1 LTQRNTVEKE
11 GGAVKGGIF
20 INAAIVLTLALL
32 GADIASAQS
41 RGCGSRA
48 SGSSGWQGGLG
59 RMSVGV
65 RDSGPLAGWIR
76 DGGTMPPGYRES
88 EGAMTKFDAQLALR
102 NYVTR
107 NPELQLDTIRDKG
120 DTFEAD
126 VIGRDRSLVGRV
138 VVEKDTGWIRS
149 TY

>member
-1 LTQRNTVEKE
+1 LTQQNTVENE
-11 GGAVKGGIF
+11 AGAVKGRIF
-20 INAAIVLTLALL
+20 IKAVVVLTVAFL

-41 RGCGSRA
+41 RGHGL
-48 SGSSGWQGGLG
+48 SGSGSPGWQGGMG
-59 RMSVGV
+59 RMSFGV

-76 DGGTMPPGYRES
+76 DGGTMRPGYREP
-88 EGAMTKFDAQLALR
+88 EGAMTKFNAQVALR

-107 NPELQLDTIRDKG
+107 NPELQLGTIRDKG
-120 DTFEAD
+120 DAFEAD

-138 VVEKDTGWIRS
+138 IVEKDSGRIRS